1 MTTSQVLD
9 RTFFLYRQNFLL
21 FLGIALVGPGL
32 TLMASLAQL
41 AFFGPP
47 VMPDPGKF
55 EPAIFQSFFM
65 RAMIAGL
72 VSIVVYT
79 VGQALASSATVHAVS
94 MVHLGKTASI
104 VESYRKIVPIL
115 WRIIGVF
122 LRVILIAWWPIV
134 AAYMLMV
141 VAALSVPVLLRSGG
155 GGAVGGPVVGIVIL
169 LVGLLGIFGG
179 IVWAVFAYCRYGLA
193 VPACTVEGL
202 QPRYALRRSKFLSSG
217 SLGRILGIFLLTLV
231 MSWILTSVFQIPAFF
246 FANPFAMKP
255 GAVSLAYLFWA
266 QLGSFLGQTLA
277 GPIATIAIALVYYDE
292 RVRKEAFD
300 LQLLIQSIEPPAQT
314 QDAGLTPIGS

>member
-21 FLGIALVGPGL
+21 FLGLALVGPGL

-47 VMPDPGKF
+47 VMPDPGNF
-55 EPAIFQSFFM
+55 EPAVFQSFLM
-65 RAMIAGL
+65 RAIVGGL
-72 VSIVVYT
+72 VGIVVYT

-94 MVHLGKTASI
+94 MVHLGKTTSI

-122 LRVILIAWWPIV
+122 LRVILIAWSPIF
-134 AAYMLMV
+134 AAYMLMI
-141 VAALSVPVLLRSGG
+141 VAALGVSVLLRSAG
-155 GGAVGGPVVGIVIL
+155 GGAAGGAVIVIVL
-169 LVGLLGIFGG
+169 LGLLGIFGG

-202 QPRYALRRSKFLSSG
+202 EPRYALMRSKFLTRG
-217 SLGRILGIFLLTLV
+217 SLLRILGIFLLTLV
-231 MSWILTSVFQIPAFF
+231 MGWILTSVLQIPAFF

-300 LQLLIQSIEPPAQT
+300 LQLLIQSIEPAAQT
-314 QDAGLTPIGS
+314 QAAGFTPIGS